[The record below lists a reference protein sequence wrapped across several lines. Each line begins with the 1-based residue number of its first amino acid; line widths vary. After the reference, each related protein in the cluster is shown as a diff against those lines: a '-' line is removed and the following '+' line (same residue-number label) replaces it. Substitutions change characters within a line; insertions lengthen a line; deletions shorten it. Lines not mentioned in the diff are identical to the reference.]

1 MSEPGPARLD
11 APEILRWLVAFD
23 TVSARSN
30 LDLIGWVADYLDGWG
45 VASRLT
51 YDDAR
56 AKANLFATI
65 GPADQG
71 GVILSGHTDVV
82 PVEGQAWDSD
92 PFAVIERDDRLYGR
106 GTADMKGFIAAALAA
121 VPDFLDAGL
130 KTPIHLAFSY
140 DEEIGCFGA
149 PRLIDDLPSGEAR
162 PKLVIIGEP
171 TLMRVVSQHKG
182 CTVFATTITGA
193 EQHSSATHRGV
204 NAIAAAAE
212 IIGEIDAVAAEKR
225 AGGRP
230 ESGFEPPYTTLSVG
244 TISGGTAQNII
255 PRHCRLTWE
264 YRAVPW
270 DDGAAIEAQIAGFV
284 ARDLRPRLKS
294 GHPDADVAT
303 ERLADV
309 PALVAMP
316 GSPAEELAR
325 RLTGDN
331 TTNAIAFASE
341 AGIFQRAD
349 IPAVVCGPGSIL
361 QAHQPN
367 EYIERAQ
374 LAAGTGFMHRL
385 AAWAAG

>member
-1 MSEPGPARLD
+1 MSEAGAARLEVAD
-11 APEILRWLVAFD
+11 ILRRLVAFD

-30 LDLIGWVADYLDGWG
+30 LALIDWVAEYLDGYG
-45 VASRLT
+45 IASQLT

-65 GPADQG
+65 GPQDKG

-92 PFAVIERDDRLYGR
+92 PFALTLREGRLYGR
-106 GTADMKGFIAAALAA
+106 GSADMKGFIAAALAA
-121 VPDFLDAGL
+121 VPDFLAADL
-130 KTPIHLAFSY
+130 KTPVHFAFSY

-149 PRLIDDLPSGEAR
+149 PRLIKALPEGEAR

-171 TLMRVVSQHKG
+171 TMMRVVSQHKG
-182 CTVFATTITGA
+182 CTVFATTVIGA

-212 IIGEIDAVAAEKR
+212 IVREIDTVAAERR
-225 AGGRP
+225 ADARP

-244 TISGGTAQNII
+244 TIGGGTAQNII

-270 DDGAAIEAQIAGFV
+270 DDGAEIEGRIEGFV
-284 ARDLRPRLKS
+284 ESDLGPRLRAA
-294 GHPDADVAT
+294 HPDAGVAT
-303 ERLADV
+303 QRLADV
-309 PALVAMP
+309 PALEARP

-341 AGIFQRAD
+341 AGIFQRAA
-349 IPAVVCGPGSIL
+349 IPAVVCGPGSIA

-367 EYIERAQ
+367 EYIDVSQ
-374 LAAGTGFMHRL
+374 LEAGLAFMHRL
-385 AAWAAG
+385 ARWAAG